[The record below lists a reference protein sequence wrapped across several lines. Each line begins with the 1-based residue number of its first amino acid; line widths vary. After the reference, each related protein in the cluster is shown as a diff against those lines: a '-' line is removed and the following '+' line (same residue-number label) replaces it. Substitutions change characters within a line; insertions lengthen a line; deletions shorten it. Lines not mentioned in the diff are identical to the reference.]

1 MTMPRGV
8 KGSGKPKTSTKA
20 KKAAERVVEPVV
32 EIVPVE
38 KARKSYPTREER
50 IAIAD
55 KQIERLTK
63 LNAARA
69 ALIEKT
75 EKTLAERKE
84 ALSKSTTALEK
95 VLAKK
100 EHILAIKEK
109 VPKTPKV
116 KLTPEERKERMAAGR
131 AAKKAEREQL
141 EALAAAVKASGKSV
155 DELIAEI
162 KSAE

>member
-20 KKAAERVVEPVV
+20 KKAAEPVV

-50 IAIAD
+50 IAIAEA
-55 KQIERLTK
+55 QIERLTK

-84 ALSKSTTALEK
+84 ALNKSAAALEK

-109 VPKTPKV
+109 APKTPKV

-141 EALAAAVKASGKSV
+141 EALAAALKASGKSV

-162 KSAE
+162 KPAE